1 MMIHVGFQSFDFQQA
16 FEIPKPLNFASIED
30 ALKWLKQLWSR
41 HPDLI
46 SRFREIVARYSGDME
61 SSRLTDDQTIERL
74 AMLLHSKRIVAIA
87 QGNRTAGGNP
97 SPRSQPLAPA
107 FPLSER
113 RPRASQI
120 SQNESKTW
128 IAIELKDTD
137 GNPVAGESYKLELPN
152 GRIVNG
158 KLDSLG
164 MARVNDIDRGQCR
177 VTFPRLDES
186 TWALSGN

>member
-1 MMIHVGFQSFDFQQA
+1 MMIHAGLQSFDLLPA
-16 FEIPKPLNFASIED
+16 FEVPRPLNFATVED
-30 ALKWLKQLWSR
+30 ALKWLRQLWSQ

-46 SRFREIVARYSGDME
+46 IRFRACVARYSSDME
-61 SSRLTDDQTIERL
+61 SPRLTDDQAIERL
-74 AMLLHSKRIVAIA
+74 AILLHSKRIVAIA
-87 QGNRTAGGNP
+87 EGPRAGGGRP
-97 SPRSQPLAPA
+97 TPRPQELAAA

-113 RPRASQI
+113 RPRAVRI
-120 SQNESKTW
+120 APKSKTW

-152 GRIVNG
+152 GRMVEG

-177 VTFPRLDES
+177 VTFPRLAES
-186 TWALSGN
+186 TWAPVGN

>member
-16 FEIPKPLNFASIED
+16 FEVPKPLNFASVED
-30 ALKWLKQLWSR
+30 ALKWLRQLWSQ
-41 HPDLI
+41 HADLI

-74 AMLLHSKRIVAIA
+74 AMLLHSRRMVAIS
-87 QGNRTAGGNP
+87 QGNRTAGGRP
-97 SPRSQPLAPA
+97 GPRAQLMAAA
-107 FPLSER
+107 FPLAER
-113 RPRASQI
+113 RPRAAQM
-120 SQNESKTW
+120 SQNQAKTW

-158 KLDSLG
+158 KLDSMG